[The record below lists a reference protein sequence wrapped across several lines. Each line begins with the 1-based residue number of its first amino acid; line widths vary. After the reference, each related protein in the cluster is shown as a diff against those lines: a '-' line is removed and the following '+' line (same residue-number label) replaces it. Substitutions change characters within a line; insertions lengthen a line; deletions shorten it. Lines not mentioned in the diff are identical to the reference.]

1 MSNRK
6 TTVKSLGTAALFASA
21 SLLGAQTPIKVGF
34 VYVGPVGDSG
44 WTYQHD
50 LGRKQ
55 LESALKGKVTT
66 QFVESVPEGADS
78 ERVIREMAQSGCKVV
93 FATSFGYMN
102 PALNVAKQFP
112 NTVFMHCTGYKTAPN
127 LGQYN
132 GRFYEGRYLNG
143 VAAGK
148 MTKSNVAGYVASYPI
163 PEVVMGINAFTRGMK
178 SVNPKAEVRVI
189 WVNSWFDPGK
199 EREGTLA
206 LIAQGVDLVTHH
218 SDSTAVVKAAEE
230 KGVYSIASDSDMS
243 KYGPKTMLTAS
254 VRVWGDYYIKTVKQ
268 VMAGTWK
275 PGNVFEGIKG
285 GMIKLA
291 PFNAAVPKDVAAL
304 IDKVQGDIVSGKLQP
319 FAGPVV
325 DQAGKIRVPA
335 GKTMTDQDLEKMNFF
350 VQGVAA
356 ELPKS

>member
-1 MSNRK
+1 MK
-6 TTVKSLGTAALFASA
+6 AYKSMAILLGGAALLATTH
-21 SLLGAQTPIKVGF
+21 LEAQAPMKVGF
-34 VYVGPVGDSG
+34 VYLDPIGDAG
-44 WTYQHD
+44 WTYQHE
-50 LGRKQ
+50 LGRNQ
-55 LESALKGKVTT
+55 LDAALKGKVAT
-66 QFVESVPEGADS
+66 QKVDSVPEGGDA
-78 ERVIREMAQSGCKVV
+78 ERVIRELAQSGCKVV
-93 FATSFGYMN
+93 FTTSFGYMN
-102 PALNVAKQFP
+102 PTLKVAKAYP
-112 NTVFMHCTGYKTAPN
+112 KTVFLNCTGYKTVAN
-127 LGQYN
+127 VGIYN
-132 GRFYEGRYLNG
+132 DRYYEGRYLCG
-143 VAAGK
+143 VLAGK
-148 MTKSNVAGYVASYPI
+148 MTRKNLIGYVAAFPV
-163 PEVVMGINAFTRGMK
+163 PEVLQDINAFTRGMR

-189 WVNSWFDPGK
+189 WLNSWFDPGK

-291 PFNAAVPKDVAAL
+291 PFNAAVPKDVVTL
-304 IDKVQGDIVSGKLQP
+304 VDKVQGDIVSGKLQP